1 MSNKI
6 IIDDEVYEKIE
17 VIRNVISEYLNHKE
31 EDVCISIVD
40 MTISSLLDERDEE
53 FWFEK
58 QTFDEGS
65 YWGDVCV
72 TKEIFKMSK
81 EDLKDPSLYE
91 YDESD
96 KIDYLRYNLRVS
108 LNKSRK
114 ILKEI

>member
-17 VIRNVISEYLNHKE
+17 VIMDVISEYL
-31 EDVCISIVD
+31 EDQYVSIVC
-40 MTISSLLDERDEE
+40 MTISSLLNERYED
-53 FWFEK
+53 FCFE
-58 QTFDEGS
+58 TLNFDDGS
-65 YWGDVCV
+65 YSGDVYV

-91 YDESD
+91 YEKLDD
-96 KIDYLRYNLRVS
+96 DNRHILNVY
-108 LNKSRK
+108 LNKSKK